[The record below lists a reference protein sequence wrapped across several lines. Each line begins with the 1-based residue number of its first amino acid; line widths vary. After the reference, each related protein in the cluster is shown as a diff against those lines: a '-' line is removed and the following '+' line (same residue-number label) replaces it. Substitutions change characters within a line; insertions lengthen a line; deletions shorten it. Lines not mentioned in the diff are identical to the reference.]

1 MKAKDFLS
9 QYEDQKIIIK
19 SCWDEKRMWKDIA
32 LSVTGCTEGERV
44 QSSGSKQKMA
54 DAIDT
59 YSDIERDIKQRI
71 DEAREIQDKIV
82 RKIAQLKKHEY
93 TVLHGVYILGKQYK
107 EIAASEGKSVSWA
120 QSMHGI
126 ALKNLQAI
134 LDAESEP
141 VKKYNKL

>member
-19 SCWDEKRMWKDIA
+19 SCWEEIEMWKDIA
-32 LSVTGCTEGERV
+32 LSVTGRTDGERV

-71 DEAREIQDKIV
+71 EEAKRIQDKIV
-82 RKIAQLKKHEY
+82 RTIAQLKKYEY
-93 TVLHGVYILGKQYK
+93 TVLHGVYIMGKQYK

-120 QSMHGI
+120 TSMHGV
-126 ALKNLQAI
+126 ALENLQAI
-134 LDAESEP
+134 LDAENEKC
-141 VKKYNKL
+141 KKV